1 MHGRRRG
8 DEAVKARQGA
18 PESLRPA
25 GITAASDWGIVEEE
39 WRPQCQAVK
48 YSLLNFEYCCKSFP
62 GNVLRF
68 NSIQIVEWLADLL
81 AQDEAES
88 QAELEGKL
96 GVDRTRIGQS
106 LRLMR
111 LPEYTRVNLK
121 RDRQLNEFRIRR
133 MVACGSR
140 IRPD

>member
-1 MHGRRRG
+1 MLNSG
-8 DEAVKARQGA
+8 
-18 PESLRPA
+18 
-25 GITAASDWGIVEEE
+25 
-39 WRPQCQAVK
+39 QAVK